1 MTSNPEY
8 RLFDLGSNPT
18 LAAEIA
24 EKLDLPLAKVQLEM
38 FADNEIYE
46 RIEDSVRGMDVY
58 VIQSIS
64 DPVNDNFIKLMIFID
79 AIRRT
84 SAKSINVIMP
94 YFGYARSDRKARSRE
109 PIVARLIADML
120 ESQGVKR
127 MLTMDLH
134 TGQVQGFFDI
144 PVDHLL
150 AMPVQTHYFYE
161 RGLTGDDVVVVAS
174 NPSSLK
180 MVQRFAKILGAQWA
194 LVDRRQDE
202 DDQRTKPYQITG
214 NVAGKVALILDD
226 MIDTGRSM
234 VLASEAI
241 QAAGARHIEA
251 VATHAVL
258 SGSAVELLENSP
270 IERVVVTNTI
280 EVPANKR
287 FSKLVDLSV
296 AGTFAAGLKRVIAHE
311 SIAPVLLSPD
321 NPEV

>member
-79 AIRRT
+79 AVRRT

-161 RGLTGDDVVVVAS
+161 RGLIGDDVVVVAS

-241 QAAGARHIEA
+241 QAAGAHHIEA

-258 SGSAVELLENSP
+258 SGSAVGLLENSP
-270 IERVVVTNTI
+270 IQRVVVTNTI
-280 EVPANKR
+280 EVPDNKR

-296 AGTFAAGLKRVIAHE
+296 AETFAAGLKRVIAHE